1 MLPRT
6 RLRFVRP
13 CAALLLWANP
23 FYAAAQTQPGTPAPA
38 AAKPKPAAPGTV
50 APSPEGWPRE
60 FKSSKTTFTIYQ
72 PQLESWDGS
81 RMQAYSAV
89 AAKIGDQKNPSYGV
103 IYFSA
108 RTDVDKIKR
117 LVYLADYKLER
128 VHFPATPER
137 EAELTQVLKTGT
149 AKTIKTISLDRFE
162 ASLAVTQAQKQARV
176 LPIKNDPPKIVFQIV
191 PGMLVIIDGQ
201 PAWRPVPGTKLQR
214 AINTRPL
221 LLKDEDGKLFL
232 HVFDGWMS
240 ADSLQESWGLAKKKP
255 GDLEKVLEAARKNPQ
270 IDLLEGDADPD
281 TKQKPK
287 LEKGKIPYIVV
298 ATVPTELVISNGEW
312 SWAAILGTRLEYV
325 SNTTGHI
332 FRDTSDSKLYV
343 LISGR
348 WFRATNRSGP
358 WEFVHGG
365 GLPEDFKAIPDD
377 SPKENVKASVPD
389 TPQAEEAV
397 IANLIPQTAEIKRA
411 EAKLTPPLF
420 DGDPQLKPIEG
431 TPLEYVINS
440 PTPIVKV
447 NASSFYA
454 VENGAWFTGKTVKG
468 PWTLADTIPTVIYT
482 IPPSSPLHYVTYVRV
497 YQVKK
502 DTVTVGYTPGYY
514 GSMMTTGSGYMVVYG
529 TGYYYPAWVGT
540 YWYGPPVTYGFGT
553 SITYTPWTG
562 WVFGFGFGWSYG
574 AATVGWGWGCYPWW
588 GPVGWGWYYPPM
600 YMGGVAW
607 GPRGVAAWGP
617 YGGWAATTGNVYGRW
632 GNTAYV
638 GRASAG
644 YNPWTGNQ
652 WASRTGASYNSRTG
666 TLAAGQRAAVGNVYT
681 GNYAYGGRGAAT
693 NERLGVSA
701 SGGRVT
707 VGNAGTGNQATV
719 GRGQITNDRTGNTT
733 NVGRISGEQG
743 SVGRVGDNVFASKDG
758 NVYRKNGDSWQEVN
772 RGNWENTRNS
782 QQIQNLNRE
791 SAARSQGYN
800 RTQSFD
806 RSSYSRGGGGGYRGG
821 GGRRR

>member
-1 MLPRT
+1 
-6 RLRFVRP
+6 
-13 CAALLLWANP
+13 
-23 FYAAAQTQPGTPAPA
+23 
-38 AAKPKPAAPGTV
+38 
-50 APSPEGWPRE
+50 
-60 FKSSKTTFTIYQ
+60 
-72 PQLESWDGS
+72 
-81 RMQAYSAV
+81 MQAFAAV
-89 AAKIGDQKNPSYGV
+89 AAKIGEQQNPSYGV
-103 IYFSA
+103 IFFSA
-108 RTDVDKIKR
+108 RTDVDKMKR
-117 LVYLADYKLER
+117 VVYLADYKLER
-128 VHFPATPER
+128 IHFPATPER
-137 EAELTQVLKTGT
+137 EKELTQVLKTGT
-149 AKTIKTISLDRFE
+149 AKTLRTISLDRFE
-162 ASLAVTQAQKQARV
+162 ASLAVNQAQKQAQV
-176 LPIKNDPPKIVFQIV
+176 QPIKNDPPKIIFQVV
-191 PGMLVIIDGQ
+191 PGMLVLIDGE
-201 PAWRPVPGTKLQR
+201 PTFRPVPGTKLER
-214 AINTRPL
+214 VIDTRPL
-221 LLKDEDGKLFL
+221 LLKDDDGKLYL
-232 HVFDGWMS
+232 HVFDGWMT
-240 ADSLQESWGLAKKKP
+240 ADSLQGFWELAKKKP
-255 GDLEKVLEAARKNPQ
+255 GDLEKVLESARKNPQ
-270 IDLLEGDADPD
+270 IDLLDGDADPQ

-298 ATVPTELVISNGEW
+298 STVPTELVISNGEW
-312 SWAAILGTRLEYV
+312 SWTEIPGTRLEYV

-332 FRDTSDSKLYV
+332 FRDVTDKKLYV

-348 WFRATNRSGP
+348 WFSASDRNGP
-358 WEFVHGG
+358 WVFLHGG

-411 EAKLTPPLF
+411 EAKLTPPIF
-420 DGDPQLKPIEG
+420 DGEPQLKPVEG
-431 TPLEYVINS
+431 TSLEYVVNS

-447 NASSFYA
+447 NANSFYA
-454 VENGAWFTGKTVKG
+454 VENGVWFAGKTVKG
-468 PWTLADTIPTVIYT
+468 PWTLADTVPTVIYT

-607 GPRGVAAWGP
+607 GPRGVGAWGP

-632 GNTAYV
+632 VNTAYV

-652 WASRTGASYNSRTG
+652 WAGRAGASYNSRTG
-666 TLAAGQRAAVGNVYT
+666 TLAAGQRGAVGNVYT

-701 SGGRVT
+701 SGSRVT
-707 VGNAGTGNQATV
+707 VGNANTGNQGTIS
-719 GRGQITNDRTGNTT
+719 RGQVTNDRTGNTT
-733 NVGRISGEQG
+733 RVGRVSGEQG

-758 NVYRKNGDSWQEVN
+758 NVYRREGDSWQQVE
-772 RGNWENTRNS
+772 RGNWQNTRNTE
-782 QQIQNLNRE
+782 QIQNLNRE
-791 SAARSQGYN
+791 SAARTQGYN

-806 RSSYSRGGGGGYRGG
+806 HSSFNRGSYGGGGFRGG